1 MVLLMVQLGEASP
14 VQESVVLLEARVAV
28 ASMLETWLGVAL
40 VQK

>member
-1 MVLLMVQLGEASP
+1 MVLLMVQLGEAS

-28 ASMLETWLGVAL
+28 ASMLEALLGVAS